1 MTSRD
6 RRSRLAEQFD
16 QIVRAALRAG
26 VAGQEPRPGM
36 REAILARAAAERDR
50 SIEGAQATLDVPRL
64 TGYRRN
70 AIPETYAGWN
80 VQVVTSDL
88 DTRLWLL
95 HDHLR
100 KSLGTV

>member
-6 RRSRLAEQFD
+6 RRGKAAQQFD
-16 QIVRAALRAG
+16 QIVRQALCA
-26 VAGQEPRPGM
+26 VVNGQEPRPGT
-36 REAILARAAAERDR
+36 REAVLARAAANRDR

-64 TGYRRN
+64 IGYRRN
-70 AIPETYAGWN
+70 AIQETYAGWN

-100 KSLGTV
+100 KRLGTV